1 LRDVGFDMTAKQ
13 AILLS
18 FAALFVLF
26 SGESSASPEQA
37 YICGKN
43 NSLVF
48 LEPPS
53 ATKFPREA
61 RLNTQDMKFCSREG
75 NFLVYRTGSCEMG
88 NTVIRFD
95 WVLGEL
101 VLNEAPDKIVLKC
114 VRRS

>member
-1 LRDVGFDMTAKQ
+1 MMTVRQ
-13 AILLS
+13 TVLLAG
-18 FAALFVLF
+18 AALFVLL
-26 SGESSASPEQA
+26 SGEISAASEQA

-75 NFLVYRTGSCEMG
+75 NFLVYRTESCEKG

>member
-1 LRDVGFDMTAKQ
+1 MTAKQ
-13 AILLS
+13 TVLLSVAALSILLS
-18 FAALFVLF
+18 DKSAA
-26 SGESSASPEQA
+26 ASEQA

-61 RLNTQDMKFCSREG
+61 RYNTHDMKLCSREG
-75 NFLVYRTGSCEMG
+75 NFLVYRTESCEKG

-114 VRRS
+114 ELKAAKRSSI